1 MKKLEKAQIYFLIG
15 SFIFV
20 LLLTLIVQNPQE
32 TSLAEQS
39 TIKYTVVIDAGHGGI
54 DPGGIGIATK
64 VKEADLNL
72 IISKKLKT
80 LLDASGIQVILTRED
95 KNGLYGIY
103 TKNYKKDDMAKR
115 KNIIDSANPDVV
127 VSIHMNRFTNKSLRG
142 AQTFY
147 NEGNI
152 LGEKLATCVQE
163 EFKNQLEK
171 YYSDM
176 QDMEFTIQEGKLY
189 MLQTRNGKRTAAAA
203 VRIAVELAEDK
214 IISKEEAIM
223 RVKANSIG
231 RCASIFAKIS
241 NSFLLLVSYSSK

>member
-163 EFKNQLEK
+163 EFKNLLEK
-171 YYSDM
+171 SDKAPSTGDYFM
-176 QDMEFTIQEGKLY
+176 
-189 MLQTRNGKRTAAAA
+189 
-203 VRIAVELAEDK
+203 
-214 IISKEEAIM
+214 
-223 RVKANSIG
+223 VK
-231 RCASIFAKIS
+231 CTETASIIAECGYLS
-241 NSFLLLVSYSSK
+241 NIEDEKLLTTESYQDKVAYAIFCGIVKYLSMPSLLA